1 MRGLKQ
7 NLVYWGRTL
16 ESALAIVL
24 LGSAAY
30 ALMMGIFGDGFTG
43 DGFWLSVL
51 AYSVCMVFIVNT
63 FNSVNLYFPLT
74 VSMGS
79 TRKASYMAMQMVQHL
94 IMLQYLLL
102 VIIVCVLW
110 ERELFEG
117 MLGLWQ
123 TVIGVVLLL
132 LTVSNVTG
140 ICVVKFGKII
150 GTAVY
155 IVGLFAMVLSVMW
168 IVACEGDATGV
179 LRKEIVEFIKG
190 SGFLVTGILA
200 DGAAVGVYYRVL
212 KKKDL
217 KFG

>member
-7 NLVYWGRTL
+7 NLIYWGRTL
-16 ESALAIVL
+16 ESGLAIVL

-30 ALMMGIFGDGFTG
+30 ALLEGTLGDGFTG

-51 AYSVCMVFIVNT
+51 AYSVCMVLFVNT

-74 VSMGS
+74 ISMGS
-79 TRKASYMAMQMVQHL
+79 TRKASYMAMQMIQHL
-94 IMLQYLLL
+94 IMLQYLIL
-102 VIIVCVLW
+102 VIIVFALW

-117 MLGLWQ
+117 MLGMWQ

-155 IVGLFAMVLSVMW
+155 IVGLFAVVLSV
-168 IVACEGDATGV
+168 ICLVACEGDVTGI
-179 LRKEIVEFIKG
+179 LGKGLAEFIKG

-200 DGAAVGVYYRVL
+200 DGAAVGVYYRLL

-217 KFG
+217 QFG